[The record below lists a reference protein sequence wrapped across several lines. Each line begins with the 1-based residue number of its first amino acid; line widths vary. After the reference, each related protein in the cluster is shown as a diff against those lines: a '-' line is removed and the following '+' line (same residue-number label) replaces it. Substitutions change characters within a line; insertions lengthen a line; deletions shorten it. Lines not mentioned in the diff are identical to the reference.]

1 MTFQTKVEVIESK
14 NARSRRRETRPSMP
28 PHLQDCCTVTM
39 IICIKSDIGLVFQ
52 LRAYPILKIIYI
64 TQNGHNLSRFLFSLL
79 FLRKSINF
87 DYNLSPFL
95 ECSRYLHSQ
104 LICYICKTKKLE
116 RAVKTKDVLCSSLAD
131 KLDVMKEDKKFRVTS
146 TDMSKNRMNEND
158 YKVGGD
164 SGEYNRCNGTNE
176 PDRIRDASSDNA
188 SNEEQIFKAKF
199 ESTEKELKKVKEDLN
214 KTTTEK
220 SKVSFLEKL
229 GRRIRQVLTN
239 FA

>member
-14 NARSRRRETRPSMP
+14 NARSRRRETRPSKP

-87 DYNLSPFL
+87 DNNLSPFL

-116 RAVKTKDVLCSSLAD
+116 RAVKTNDVLCSSLAD

>member
-1 MTFQTKVEVIESK
+1 
-14 NARSRRRETRPSMP
+14 
-28 PHLQDCCTVTM
+28 
-39 IICIKSDIGLVFQ
+39 
-52 LRAYPILKIIYI
+52 
-64 TQNGHNLSRFLFSLL
+64 
-79 FLRKSINF
+79 
-87 DYNLSPFL
+87 
-95 ECSRYLHSQ
+95 
-104 LICYICKTKKLE
+104 
-116 RAVKTKDVLCSSLAD
+116 
-131 KLDVMKEDKKFRVTS
+131 MKEDKKFGVTS

-164 SGEYNRCNGTNE
+164 SGEYNRCNGKNE

-220 SKVSFLEKL
+220 SKVSFLEKM

-239 FA
+239 FRGTQREYSLKTLKHSIVKRILVFKR